1 MTNSTRNR
9 LLLAGGLVVAVVGFL
24 LFRPDTLVTDVP
36 VDESLEEAFTTT
48 TLATTTEAPR
58 TTTSGASSEPT
69 TGPTSGLTTG
79 PTTGEVVEPV
89 MVTSG
94 MFTGIDHDA
103 AGTVNVYEQDGS
115 FVLRFEDDTEIQNGP
130 DLYVWVLPPN
140 SYGGGTPGEYL
151 DLGFLTGT
159 VGSQNYEL
167 PEGFDPSVHRTVLI
181 WCLRFAV
188 PFAAAPLG

>member
-9 LLLAGGLVVAVVGFL
+9 LLLTGGLVVAVVGFL

-36 VDESLEEAFTTT
+36 VDESLEEAFTSTTT
-48 TLATTTEAPR
+48 TLTTSTAAPT
-58 TTTSGASSEPT
+58 TTTSGTATP
-69 TGPTSGLTTG
+69 

-89 MVTSG
+89 VVTSG

-103 AGTVNVYEQDGS
+103 TGTVNVYEQDGR
-115 FVLRFEDDTEIQNGP
+115 FVLWFEDDTDIQNGP
-130 DLYVWVLPPN
+130 DLYVWVLPSN
-140 SYGGGTPGEYL
+140 SYDGGTPGEYL

-159 VGSQNYEL
+159 VGSQNYQL
-167 PEGFDPSVHRTVLI
+167 PENFDPSVHRTVLI

-188 PFAAAPLG
+188 PFGTAPLQ

>member
-1 MTNSTRNR
+1 MTKSTRNR

-24 LFRPDTLVTDVP
+24 LFRPDTLVTEVP

-48 TLATTTEAPR
+48 TTPNTSTAAPT
-58 TTTSGASSEPT
+58 TTTSGTTTEPV
-69 TGPTSGLTTG
+69 TG

-89 MVTSG
+89 VVTSG
-94 MFTGIDHDA
+94 LFTGIDHDA
-103 AGTVNVYEQDGS
+103 TGTVNVYEQDGR
-115 FVLRFEDDTEIQNGP
+115 FVLRFEDDTDIQNGP
-130 DLYVWVLPPN
+130 DLYVWVLPSN
-140 SYGGGTPGEYL
+140 SYDGGTPGEYL

-159 VGSQNYEL
+159 VGSQNYQL
-167 PEGFDPSVHRTVLI
+167 PDSFDPSVHRTVLI